1 MFIFFIIKNDLILQ
15 NQSGFKQSDS
25 YVDQFLSI
33 LHEIYKS
40 FSDGFDVRRVF
51 LDTSKA
57 FDKTWHEGIIF
68 KL

>member
-1 MFIFFIIKNDLILQ
+1 MFFFFIKKDIFSQ
-15 NQSGFKQSDS
+15 NQSGFKPGDS

-40 FSDGFDVRRVF
+40 FGDGFDVRRVF

-57 FDKTWHEGIIF
+57 FDKIWHEGIIF
-68 KL
+68 